1 MRYPRAFEELIDAL
15 KKLPGIG
22 LKSAE
27 RIAYKILEM
36 DEEEIKAFA
45 ASLINAKKE
54 LHRCSICG
62 QITDQNVCDFCA
74 DERRNQEIVCVVQN
88 PKDAFA
94 IEKARDYNGL
104 YHILYGVISATNGV
118 SPRDL
123 NIQSLIERI
132 SKGKI
137 KEVIIATNP
146 TTEGETTALYLA
158 KILSDKNVLVSRIAY
173 GLPLGANLDYTDEYT
188 LIKAIEGRRKM

>member
-45 ASLINAKKE
+45 ASLINAKKNYIAV
-54 LHRCSICG
+54 LSVTDYGSKCLDVCLMNGQSRNSLCCS
-62 QITDQNVCDFCA
+62 
-74 DERRNQEIVCVVQN
+74 N

-94 IEKARDYNGL
+94 IEK
-104 YHILYGVISATNGV
+104 
-118 SPRDL
+118 PRL
-123 NIQSLIERI
+123 
-132 SKGKI
+132 
-137 KEVIIATNP
+137 
-146 TTEGETTALYLA
+146 
-158 KILSDKNVLVSRIAY
+158 
-173 GLPLGANLDYTDEYT
+173 
-188 LIKAIEGRRKM
+188 